1 MSTRPSK
8 DVLSIV
14 IRIYGKPF
22 AALLLWRRYKTK
34 TYVTDVAMLRE
45 KMFFLLSMLWVIVKM
60 EDLESA
66 KAARVSLGDASRA
79 FRFEP

>member
-45 KMFFLLSMLWVIVKM
+45 KMFFLLSML
-60 EDLESA
+60 
-66 KAARVSLGDASRA
+66 
-79 FRFEP
+79 